1 MPSKDATSNF
11 GRIGFFLPFILIFLI
26 AADAAVACPD
36 NTSRIVYRTGTVNA
50 RTGYAMAPTVIT
62 YRGPASR
69 LCGDSV
75 YKTRRVRYVAMRD
88 SGYYKDS
95 GTRYVA
101 VRRSSNSYYPMSSS
115 RYVAIRNVDYDYAPR
130 YVAVRRQ
137 PAYVDTGTRYVAVR
151 NYVPRTRYVAVS
163 DMDMDDYAPRYVV
176 VRTRPAYDTGTRY
189 VAVRN
194 INTDYDVG
202 RTRYVA
208 VRNVGNSC
216 ACNDELRSSLD
227 QIETT
232 SPRHVVVKTDYLAG
246 TQEVIVPNSSYDDT
260 AYVAPSENV
269 VETSDIAYSNAAYM
283 NTSGDTYVSASN
295 MESPYAVRTY
305 PEAATTGT
313 VNYVPVT
320 DDYDVDDQVILDNDD
335 ATVIAAGDIGDA
347 CLKPIAV
354 NESPEGMTTEAVSYV
369 PIQNVDDD
377 YAASTVQYVPV
388 AEDNDDIVNA
398 DTTYVAA
405 DNVGDSCS
413 CPVASG
419 IYNEDLG
426 AGNVSYVPVSD
437 VESMDDATVSY
448 VPASESDVGTV
459 SYVPAESIDNVDATS
474 INSEPFYVT
483 DTAPILVGN
492 GDDDLTADLSCS

>member
-1 MPSKDATSNF
+1 
-11 GRIGFFLPFILIFLI
+11 
-26 AADAAVACPD
+26 
-36 NTSRIVYRTGTVNA
+36 
-50 RTGYAMAPTVIT
+50 
-62 YRGPASR
+62 
-69 LCGDSV
+69 
-75 YKTRRVRYVAMRD
+75 
-88 SGYYKDS
+88 
-95 GTRYVA
+95 
-101 VRRSSNSYYPMSSS
+101 
-115 RYVAIRNVDYDYAPR
+115 
-130 YVAVRRQ
+130 
-137 PAYVDTGTRYVAVR
+137 
-151 NYVPRTRYVAVS
+151 
-163 DMDMDDYAPRYVV
+163 MDMDDYAPRYVV

-232 SPRHVVVKTDYLAG
+232 SPRHVVVKSDYLAG
-246 TQEVIVPNSSYDDT
+246 TQEVIVPNSSYNDT
-260 AYVAPSENV
+260 AYIAPSENV
-269 VETSDIAYSNAAYM
+269 VGTSNIAYNNVAYM

-335 ATVIAAGDIGDA
+335 ATVIAAGDVGDA

-369 PIQNVDDD
+369 PIENADD
-377 YAASTVQYVPV
+377 YDASTVQYVPV
-388 AEDNDDIVNA
+388 AEDNDDIS

-405 DNVGDSCS
+405 GNGVDSCS

-419 IYNEDLG
+419 VFDDDMG
-426 AGNVSYVPVSD
+426 ASNVSYVPVSD
-437 VESMDDATVSY
+437 VEGMNAAAVSY
-448 VPASESDVGTV
+448 VPVNETDVGTV
-459 SYVPAESIDNVDATS
+459 SYIPAESIDNVDTTS
-474 INSEPFYVT
+474 IGSEPFYVT
-483 DTAPILVGN
+483 DTAPILVAN
-492 GDDDLTADLSCS
+492 GDDDLTADISCS

>member
-88 SGYYKDS
+88 SGYYNDS

-115 RYVAIRNVDYDYAPR
+115 RYVAVRNVDYDYAPR
-130 YVAVRRQ
+130 HVAVRRQ

-194 INTDYDVG
+194 INTDYDAG

-232 SPRHVVVKTDYLAG
+232 SPRHVVVKSDYLAG
-246 TQEVIVPNSSYDDT
+246 TQEVIFPNSSYNDT
-260 AYVAPSENV
+260 AYIAPSENV
-269 VETSDIAYSNAAYM
+269 VGTSNIAYNNVAYM

-354 NESPEGMTTEAVSYV
+354 NESPEGMTTEGVSYV

-388 AEDNDDIVNA
+388 AEDNDDIVDA

-405 DNVGDSCS
+405 GNGVDSCS

-419 IYNEDLG
+419 VFDDDMG
-426 AGNVSYVPVSD
+426 ASNVSYVPVSD
-437 VESMDDATVSY
+437 VEGMNAAAVSY
-448 VPASESDVGTV
+448 VPVNETDVGTV
-459 SYVPAESIDNVDATS
+459 SYIPAESIDNVDTTS
-474 INSEPFYVT
+474 IGSEPFYVT
-483 DTAPILVGN
+483 DTAPILVAN
-492 GDDDLTADLSCS
+492 GDDDLTADISCS

>member
-1 MPSKDATSNF
+1 
-11 GRIGFFLPFILIFLI
+11 
-26 AADAAVACPD
+26 
-36 NTSRIVYRTGTVNA
+36 
-50 RTGYAMAPTVIT
+50 
-62 YRGPASR
+62 
-69 LCGDSV
+69 
-75 YKTRRVRYVAMRD
+75 
-88 SGYYKDS
+88 
-95 GTRYVA
+95 
-101 VRRSSNSYYPMSSS
+101 
-115 RYVAIRNVDYDYAPR
+115 
-130 YVAVRRQ
+130 
-137 PAYVDTGTRYVAVR
+137 
-151 NYVPRTRYVAVS
+151 
-163 DMDMDDYAPRYVV
+163 MDMDDYAPRYVV
-176 VRTRPAYDTGTRY
+176 VRTRPAYDTGTRH

-208 VRNVGNSC
+208 VRNVGNNC

-283 NTSGDTYVSASN
+283 NTSGDTYVSASGV
-295 MESPYAVRTY
+295 ESPYADRIAVRTY
-305 PEAATTGT
+305 PETATTGT
-313 VNYVPVT
+313 INYVPVA
-320 DDYDVDDQVILDNDD
+320 DDNDVDDQVILDTDD
-335 ATVIAAGDIGDA
+335 ATEIAAGDIGDA

-354 NESPEGMTTEAVSYV
+354 NESPASVTTRAVSYV
-369 PIQNVDDD
+369 PIENVDD
-377 YAASTVQYVPV
+377 YASQPGSGTTYIADNTASTVRYVPA
-388 AEDNDDIVNA
+388 AEDNDDSFDA